1 MALVLVRVD
10 SDLLVGKH
18 RLSPLLILDPAAF
31 RAWLLPI
38 G

>member
-1 MALVLVRVD
+1 MALVLVRGD
-10 SDLLVGKH
+10 TDFLVGQD